1 MEKLNKLAIELEQ
14 TSESLKLQPDPAA
27 VEAFR
32 IEWLGKKGKIAGLY
46 ATMKEIDAADRRE
59 AGQRMNRLKQNAE
72 SVLEQL
78 EQLCVQSQV
87 QQSLQ
92 REPLDVTLPVAEH
105 MQLGSHHPVSL
116 MRRRV
121 FEIFHRLGYVVY
133 DGPDIEDDFYNF
145 EALNIGKDHPARDM
159 ADTFFLRS
167 HEYVL
172 RTHTSNTQ
180 IHGMLGRT
188 PPIKM
193 ISAGRCFRVDNDATH
208 SPMFHQVECL
218 AVDRGLSVG
227 HMKGLIE
234 TFLSELFGSRVKT
247 RFRSSFFPFV
257 EPGAEVDCE
266 CVLCGGAGCRVCG
279 HSGWIEIGGCGMVDP
294 NVFEAVQ
301 IDSEEYSGFA
311 FGFGIDRMAM
321 LAFGLPDL
329 RDLFVGDTRLL
340 SQFPDQ
346 PYFSH

>member
-1 MEKLNKLAIELEQ
+1 M
-14 TSESLKLQPDPAA
+14 
-27 VEAFR
+27 
-32 IEWLGKKGKIAGLY
+32 
-46 ATMKEIDAADRRE
+46 
-59 AGQRMNRLKQNAE
+59 
-72 SVLEQL
+72 
-78 EQLCVQSQV
+78 
-87 QQSLQ
+87 
-92 REPLDVTLPVAEH
+92 
-105 MQLGSHHPVSL
+105 
-116 MRRRV
+116 
-121 FEIFHRLGYVVY
+121 VY
-133 DGPDIEDDFYNF
+133 DGPDIDNDFYNF
-145 EALNIGKDHPARDM
+145 EALNISKNHPARDM
-159 ADTFFLRS
+159 ADTFFLKDI
-167 HEYVL
+167 EYLL

-180 IHGMLGRT
+180 IHGMMGGK

-218 AVDRGLSVG
+218 AVDKGISVG

-266 CVLCGGAGCRVCG
+266 CVLCGGKGCRVCS

-346 PYFSH
+346 PFFTN